1 MNHEDYEKAANY
13 WKEKDADNVCM
24 LEEQLK
30 KAVDDY
36 ILANNICTLA
46 TGFDEFVRCTPIEY
60 TYHDGAFWMF
70 SEGGEKFHALEHNKN
85 VCIAIYDKY
94 EGFGK
99 LKGLQ
104 VTGRAQIVE
113 PFSEEYIAAT
123 EFKKIP
129 IEALK
134 KLTQPMHLIRVV
146 PVKVEFL
153 SSDFKKEGYAVRQKL
168 VCEMNDKK

>member
-1 MNHEDYEKAANY
+1 MP
-13 WKEKDADNVCM
+13 
-24 LEEQLK
+24 EEQLK

-36 ILANNICTLA
+36 ILANNTCTLA
-46 TGFDEFVRCTPIEY
+46 TGFGEFVRCTPIEY
-60 TYHDGAFWMF
+60 IYHDGTFWMF

-104 VTGRAQIVE
+104 ATGVAQIIE
-113 PFSEEYIAAT
+113 PFSEEYIAAAK
-123 EFKKIP
+123 FKKIP

-134 KLTQPMHLIRVV
+134 KLPQPMYLIRVV

-153 SSDFKKEGYAVRQKL
+153 NSDFKKEGQRSA
-168 VCEMNDKK
+168 DGFFHFGA

>member
-13 WKEKDADNVCM
+13 WKEKDKQNVRM
-24 LEEQLK
+24 PEEQLK

-36 ILANNICTLA
+36 ILANNTCTLA
-46 TGFDEFVRCTPIEY
+46 TGFGEFVRCTPIEY
-60 TYHDGAFWMF
+60 IYHDGTFWMF

-85 VCIAIYDKY
+85 VRIAIYDKY
-94 EGFGK
+94 ECFGK
-99 LKGLQ
+99 LKGMQ
-104 VTGRAQIVE
+104 VTGKAQIVE
-113 PFSEEYIAAT
+113 PFSEEYVVAA

-134 KLTQPMHLIRVV
+134 KLPQPMYLIRVV

-153 SSDFKKEGYAVRQKL
+153 NSDFKKEGYAGRQTKYF
-168 VCEMNDKK
+168 